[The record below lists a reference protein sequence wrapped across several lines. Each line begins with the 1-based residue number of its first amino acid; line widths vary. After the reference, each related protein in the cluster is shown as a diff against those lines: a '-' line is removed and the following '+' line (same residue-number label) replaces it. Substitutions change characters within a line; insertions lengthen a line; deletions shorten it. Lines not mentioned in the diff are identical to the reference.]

1 MSLQIFILGILCE
14 GHRHPYDIK
23 KMFKRE
29 SLAPEVRISDGTLYY
44 HFEALTKQKYIERIM
59 VSREE
64 NRPERTLYGITEL
77 GREALVEM
85 IYKNFRSF
93 KEVSDLYPCILF
105 IHHVSRERVIGM
117 LEDCIAA
124 VNQKIQRF
132 ERIWND
138 VPPDSSEHPIVLNAK
153 ILQEHA
159 MNRAKTDLEW
169 LEKVLNRT
177 KSIPS

>member
-23 KMFKRE
+23 RMFKQE
-29 SLAPEVRISDGTLYY
+29 GLAPEIRITDGTLYY

-64 NRPERTLYGITEL
+64 NRPERTLYGITGL

-85 IYKNFRSF
+85 IYKSFRQF
-93 KEVSDLYPCILF
+93 KDVSDLYPSILF

-117 LEDCIAA
+117 LEDCIDT
-124 VNQKIQRF
+124 VNK
-132 ERIWND
+132 RIHRYEKVWNN
-138 VPPDSSEHPIVLNAK
+138 VPPLSGEHPIVLNAK

-169 LEKVLNRT
+169 LGKVLERT
-177 KSIPS
+177 KST